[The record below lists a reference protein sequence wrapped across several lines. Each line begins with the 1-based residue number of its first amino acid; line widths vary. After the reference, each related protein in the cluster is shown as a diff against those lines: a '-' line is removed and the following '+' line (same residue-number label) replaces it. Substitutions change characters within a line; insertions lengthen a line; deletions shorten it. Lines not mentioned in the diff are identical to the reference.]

1 MRAIGYFRAEGGG
14 ASRDELEKA
23 FAEYC
28 DKNLHQPVRTF
39 VDMGRAQDGAW
50 PEYLRMLEFMGAS
63 RGSYLVVVPD
73 ARHLGDDLES
83 LAGAIVELDR
93 MGAKVA
99 CSDEELPDP
108 LQNALQTLGVKGVSR
123 SRSAKITE
131 SMRARAMQAQGLGKP
146 PYGYRKGPDGTLE
159 VVRDEAAVVELIY
172 RLYTKDDL
180 GLRLIAQHLN
190 ERGVPTRRGGQWNMV
205 TIRDILRNPAYMG
218 TYIRFGMRLPRS
230 HEAIIPP
237 DAFRAAQDKTAT
249 RRPRGRVIS
258 IEPFLLSGLVYCGYC
273 GNKMMGV
280 TRRQTWKRRD
290 GRRARGVYRYY
301 QCQSRNNLSTC
312 EYHTW
317 RAPLLE
323 STVLSQLRYAL
334 QARPG
339 SSGGDGPSTGS
350 GQAHLM
356 STRKEEARA
365 IWDARAKSAE
375 RSFIQAVKR
384 ASRGEIG
391 IAALGQYLE
400 ELGAA
405 RRVAAQTGRQVDVNS
420 VLDSWESLQMPERQS
435 FLMENV
441 ARIVVRDNNVEV
453 IV

>member
-1 MRAIGYFRAEGGG
+1 MRAIGYFRTEGG
-14 ASRDELEKA
+14 ASRDELEKT
-23 FAEYC
+23 FAGYC
-28 DKNLHQPVRTF
+28 GHNLHQPVRTF
-39 VDMGRAQDGAW
+39 VDVGRAQDGAW
-50 PEYLRMLEFMGAS
+50 PEYQRMLEFIRAS

-73 ARHLGDDLES
+73 ARHLGEDLES
-83 LAGAIVELDR
+83 LVGAIVELDR
-93 MGAKVA
+93 MGTKVR
-99 CSDEELPDP
+99 CSDEALPDP
-108 LQNALQTLGVKGVSR
+108 LQNALQTLGIKGVSR

-237 DAFRAAQDKTAT
+237 EVFRAAQDKTAS

-280 TRRQTWKRRD
+280 TRRQTWKRKD

-323 STVLSQLRYAL
+323 STVLGQLRYAL
-334 QARPG
+334 QTRPV
-339 SSGGDGPSTGS
+339 SSGDDSPLS
-350 GQAHLM
+350 A
-356 STRKEEARA
+356 RKEEARA
-365 IWDARAKSAE
+365 IWDARARSAE

-384 ASRGEIG
+384 AARGEISLTT
-391 IAALGQYLE
+391 LGQYLE

-405 RRVAAQTGRQVDVNS
+405 RRAAAQAGRQVDVIS
-420 VLDSWESLQMPERQS
+420 VLDSWESLQISERQS

-441 ARIVVRDNNVEV
+441 ARIVVRDNQVEV
-453 IV
+453 II